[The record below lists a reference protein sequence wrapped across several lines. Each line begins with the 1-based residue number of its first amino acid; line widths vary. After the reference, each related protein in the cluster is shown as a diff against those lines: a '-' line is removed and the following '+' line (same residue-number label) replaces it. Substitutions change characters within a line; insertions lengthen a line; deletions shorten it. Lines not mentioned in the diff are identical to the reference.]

1 MSGQLWIHEWLT
13 LRHWCL
19 IYELFISLH
28 TPQHKQLYLVIC
40 WSYQGC
46 LMLVLL
52 PPITLVLWN
61 LNRIYNQIWIL
72 HTWFILQGSL
82 TLQQPEGFART
93 LKESFTDRFGKRFN
107 PCPAPSLCPCLGP
120 AAVPCW
126 GQTPQ
131 CPHANL
137 QGLLSEPVLPWLA
150 PGNPFNVGSRL
161 PHYWAGDFL
170 AFKLSHVYYKPSPVN
185 PLHNEPPSVVRCR
198 GWVCSP
204 HPWGTGSSSEAMA
217 GGVKVLTN
225 GIPKS
230 PS

>member
-13 LRHWCL
+13 LRHGCL

-82 TLQQPEGFART
+82 TLQQLEGFACNFQRIFCWQIWQGGPSAAWEPLVRAGSVLT
-93 LKESFTDRFGKRFN
+93 QHGWVFLAQDKRGEWVLGLGQSSSTSSM
-107 PCPAPSLCPCLGP
+107 PPAHAQGH
-120 AAVPCW
+120 AEAWW
-126 GQTPQ
+126 GQT
-131 CPHANL
+131 L
-137 QGLLSEPVLPWLA
+137 QGSHASLQDLPSEPIPPWLA
-150 PGNPFNVGSRL
+150 PGNLFM
-161 PHYWAGDFL
+161 WATAFL
-170 AFKLSHVYYKPSPVN
+170 ITEQGLY
-185 PLHNEPPSVVRCR
+185 
-198 GWVCSP
+198 
-204 HPWGTGSSSEAMA
+204 
-217 GGVKVLTN
+217 
-225 GIPKS
+225 
-230 PS
+230 